1 MRVRMGRTVYHS
13 HASDCLLF
21 LFILLPI
28 SQKRQYKKA
37 MNSANTVDY
46 SVIGI
51 YSMLMVVV
59 GLYVMR
65 FNRSAI
71 EYFRGGSRI
80 PWLVAGLSC
89 FMSGFSA
96 WTFTGAAGVAYQAGV
111 AAIGLYI
118 GNAASFLLGYFVFAA
133 RWRRTR
139 ITTVMEYLSDRFN
152 PATHQT
158 FSWVT
163 IFFQLFTSASTL
175 YGLSLFISSACGFPV
190 TWTILGAGALI
201 IFYCVIGGLWAV
213 VMTDFLQA
221 SILMPFCLVLV
232 ITSLARVGG
241 VSGLV
246 HSLPPQ
252 MKTLH
257 LTGEF
262 GWIYLASWTI
272 MVSFGYNTSAMAQR
286 YFSVD
291 DERSARKVALLCAVL
306 FFVGAFVWF
315 IPPMAMRVVY
325 PNLAT
330 IWPHFA
336 NAGEASYATASL
348 TLLPH
353 GLIGVMLAAMFSATM
368 ANLSAQFN
376 LKSAILSKDVYQTL
390 FRKNAGDHELLV
402 VGWITTFLVGATT
415 TVLAAGMA
423 ASGKSVF
430 DIMLTFN
437 TLISLAYGPPAL
449 LGLVVR
455 RTPPW
460 SGMASFITGL
470 VLGVLGAFVFDW
482 SLIQQVAIIIPS
494 SFGVFF
500 LSGLLDRGDN
510 AGRARLFKNLNTP
523 VDVAHELKDSPDY
536 TAPVFRF
543 LSATV
548 ATIGALSLLLLFT
561 APVSQRGTI
570 LWFSGLTLTISAGL
584 WLVRRSP
591 SAVKPT
597 PQALAAPSHD

>member
-1 MRVRMGRTVYHS
+1 
-13 HASDCLLF
+13 
-21 LFILLPI
+21 
-28 SQKRQYKKA
+28 
-37 MNSANTVDY
+37 
-46 SVIGI
+46 
-51 YSMLMVVV
+51 
-59 GLYVMR
+59 
-65 FNRSAI
+65 
-71 EYFRGGSRI
+71 
-80 PWLVAGLSC
+80 
-89 FMSGFSA
+89 MSGFSA
-96 WTFTGAAGVAYQAGV
+96 WTFTGAAGVAYQAGI
-111 AAIGLYI
+111 AAVGLYI

-133 RWRRTR
+133 RWRRSR

-152 PATHQT
+152 PVTHQT

-190 TWTILGAGALI
+190 NWTILGAGALI
-201 IFYCVIGGLWAV
+201 VFYCVIGGLWAV
-213 VMTDFLQA
+213 VVTDFLQA

-257 LTGEF
+257 VTGEF
-262 GWIYLASWTI
+262 GWIYIVSWTI

-286 YFSVD
+286 YFSVA

-306 FFVGAFVWF
+306 FFAGAFLWF

-325 PNLAT
+325 PNLST
-330 IWPHFA
+330 IWPQLA
-336 NAGEASYATASL
+336 NPSEASYAIASL

-376 LKSAILSKDVYQTL
+376 LKSGILSKDVYQTL
-390 FRKNAGDHELLV
+390 FRKNAGERELLV
-402 VGWITTFLVGATT
+402 VGWITTFLVGAIT

-430 DIMLTFN
+430 EIMLTFN

-449 LGLVVR
+449 LGFIVR

-460 SGMASFITGL
+460 SGLASFMTGL
-470 VLGVLGAFVFDW
+470 VLGVLGAFVFNW
-482 SLIQQVAIIIPS
+482 SLIQQVAIIIPA

-500 LSGLLDRGDN
+500 LSGLLDKGDTP
-510 AGRARLFKNLNTP
+510 GRARLFKNLNTP
-523 VDVAHELKDSPDY
+523 VDVRRELKDSPDY
-536 TAPVFRF
+536 TKPVFRF
-543 LSATV
+543 LSATI
-548 ATIGALSLLLLFT
+548 TCIGTLSLLLLIT
-561 APVSQRGTI
+561 APASQRPTI
-570 LWFSGLTLTISAGL
+570 LWFAGLTLAISAGL
-584 WLVRRSP
+584 WFVRAPASDLKPSEAEAAQVLTSP
-591 SAVKPT
+591 SG
-597 PQALAAPSHD
+597 Q